1 MWAYFNIASILKN
14 EGASMNIS
22 GSVNPGEFDFMG
34 SKITFTSPAL
44 VTGTIVNIGGTIE
57 ISADAKGEFLTQC
70 SRCGK
75 EISQQTCDQIEQGR
89 FACTVRA
96 EQTVDRTTFERHRQI
111 VYRRSL
117 SSGIAEC

>member
-1 MWAYFNIASILKN
+1 MKVNIASILKN

-57 ISADAKGEFLTQC
+57 ISADIKGEFLRINKMSMANSPQYSDHILVAILFLWYTLC
-70 SRCGK
+70 L
-75 EISQQTCDQIEQGR
+75 
-89 FACTVRA
+89 F
-96 EQTVDRTTFERHRQI
+96 
-111 VYRRSL
+111 SL
-117 SSGIAEC
+117 RITLKI